1 LIPRIPA
8 STQEN
13 RPDFSAFSNTGHPP
27 SDELMRILLIGA
39 NGLLGRDLVEDWTG
53 DDVILATSLDAD
65 IRDIQQVRRL
75 VAREHPDWI
84 VLTAG
89 YTDVDGSERNPDL
102 AFAVNRDGT
111 KNVSLIARELGVKL
125 CFLSTDYVFDGAAN
139 RPYEPG
145 DAPHPLNV
153 YGASKAAGE
162 RAVQEEAGRW
172 LIIRTSWLFGA
183 ARVSFPEKILQAA
196 DSLPE
201 LKVVADQ
208 IGSPTYTKDLVA
220 AIRELVRSDAHGIL
234 NITNS
239 GTCSWFEFA
248 KETLHQ
254 AGRSTPIFPI
264 SSDQADRLA
273 ARPAY
278 SVLSPDALASYGIA
292 LRSWQE
298 ALQAYLVDLR
308 QKGKVR

>member
-1 LIPRIPA
+1 
-8 STQEN
+8 
-13 RPDFSAFSNTGHPP
+13 
-27 SDELMRILLIGA
+27 MRILIIGS
-39 NGLLGRDLVEDWTG
+39 NGLLGRDLVADWTG
-53 DDVILATSLDAD
+53 DDIIPATSGDAD
-65 IRDIQQVRRL
+65 IREPEQVRRL
-75 VAREHPDWI
+75 VAQERPDWVI
-84 VLTAG
+84 LTAG

-111 KNVSLIARELGVKL
+111 KNVSLVAREFGVKL
-125 CFLSTDYVFDGAAN
+125 CYLSTDYVFDGTAD
-139 RPYEPG
+139 RPYEPD
-145 DAPHPLNV
+145 DAMHPLNV

-162 RAVQEEAGRW
+162 RAVQEQAGRW

-201 LKVVADQ
+201 LKVVTDQ
-208 IGSPTYTKDLVA
+208 IGSPTYTKDLVP
-220 AIRELVRSDAHGIL
+220 AIRELVHSDAHGIL

-248 KETLHQ
+248 KETLHR
-254 AGRSTPIFPI
+254 AGRSTTISPIT
-264 SSDQADRLA
+264 SDQAGRPA

-278 SVLSPDALASYGIA
+278 SVLSPRALASYGIA

-298 ALQAYLVDLR
+298 ALQAYLVELR
-308 QKGKVR
+308 QKGKLR